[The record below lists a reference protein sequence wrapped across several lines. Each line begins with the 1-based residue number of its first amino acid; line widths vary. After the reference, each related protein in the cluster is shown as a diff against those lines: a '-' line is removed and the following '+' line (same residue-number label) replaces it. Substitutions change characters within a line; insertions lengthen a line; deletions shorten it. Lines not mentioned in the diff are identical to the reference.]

1 MIPVLILIVDE
12 VAIQYGVKQDRYVP
26 METPNGGG
34 IVEIIDLC
42 DTESHYSAYQSM
54 DAAYQQQWGSE
65 RVVRI
70 HPLCRVS
77 LNRRIPSMD

>member
-1 MIPVLILIVDE
+1 MILVLILVSDE
-12 VAIQYGVKQDRYVP
+12 MAIQLGVRQDRFLP
-26 METPNGGG
+26 MKTPDGGG

-65 RVVRI
+65 RIVRI
-70 HPLCRVS
+70 HPLRKVS
-77 LNRRIPSMD
+77 LNRRIPSKN